1 MVNNIK
7 DFRTK
12 KGLSVKEFAEK
23 ANVSVSHL
31 RKIEKGEGTPSLKLA
46 VRIAK
51 ALDCTLDDL
60 FFLE

>member
-1 MVNNIK
+1 MVNRIK
-7 DFRTK
+7 DFRTG
-12 KGLSVKEFAEK
+12 KGFTPKEFAEIV
-23 ANVSVSHL
+23 NISVSHL

-60 FFLE
+60 FF